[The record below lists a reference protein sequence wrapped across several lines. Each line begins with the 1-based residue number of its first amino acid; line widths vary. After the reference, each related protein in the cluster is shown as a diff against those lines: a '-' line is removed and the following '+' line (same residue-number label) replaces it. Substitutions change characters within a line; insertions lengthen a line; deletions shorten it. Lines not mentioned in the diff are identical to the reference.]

1 MLARLTR
8 PVLVALIAAAAGALL
23 AACGDDDGATT
34 VTVTETQT
42 VTDTPTAPSQPP
54 PADGQPPPA
63 DSEVDELT
71 GFSSPTGNIGC
82 YIEPIEV
89 RCDIAERAWSP
100 PPAPP
105 RCELDF
111 GQGIALTA
119 GARARF
125 VCAGDTTLGP
135 ERKLDYGTSIAAGL
149 LRCESSELGIRC
161 EDTETGRGFLLAR
174 QRYEL
179 F

>member
-1 MLARLTR
+1 MTRLTR
-8 PVLVALIAAAAGALL
+8 PVLVTLIAAAAGALL
-23 AACGDDDGATT
+23 AACGDDDDDGATT

-42 VTDTPTAPSQPP
+42 VTNAETV

-111 GQGIALTA
+111 GQGIALVA

-149 LRCESSELGIRC
+149 LRCESSEQGIRC